1 MALKLIGKDKIP
13 NYIALSTDI
22 VGGDTIPGVAY
33 IGATVFLSDT
43 GDWYIV
49 NGDLTVSAYAIPATF
64 SGTLS
69 VGTVDIDQ
77 STPGTT
83 NGVAAGTSAAGS
95 DGIGNFLAVLKAPGS
110 VNSAPLSV
118 IPLVFN
124 GTTFDRMRGS
134 ATAGVLIGRA
144 SAEVTPVAQASTA
157 SLVLVVGS
165 TLDLLNKSSLS
176 YTIENTGVDS
186 MDWGVYGGNASDL
199 SDSVL
204 VNTAAT
210 VLAAG
215 FDSYAVAVAPYRYYG
230 VFIEDTVGGSHG
242 EATLIGVAKG

>member
-1 MALKLIGKDKIP
+1 MALQFIRNDSVP
-13 NYIALSTDI
+13 NYICESTDI
-22 VGGDTIPGVAY
+22 SSTTLTGVGILGYTVL
-33 IGATVFLSDT
+33 ATDT

-49 NGDLTVSAYAIPATF
+49 TALDTVAAYAIPATF

-77 STPGTT
+77 TTPGTT
-83 NGVAAGTSAAGS
+83 NGVAAGVSATGS
-95 DGIGNFLAVLKAPGS
+95 DGIGNHLAVLKAPGS

-124 GTTFDRMRGS
+124 GTTFDRLRGS
-134 ATAGVLIGRA
+134 ATSGVLIGRA
-144 SAEVTPVAQASTA
+144 SEEVTPVAQASTA

-176 YTIENTGVDS
+176 YTIENTGLQS
-186 MDWGVYGGNASDL
+186 IDWAVYGGNASDL
-199 SDSVL
+199 SDAVA
-204 VNTAAT
+204 VNTPAT
-210 VLAAG
+210 ILTTA

-230 VFIEDTVGGSHG
+230 VFIEDTVGGLHG
-242 EATLIGVAKG
+242 EATVIGIAKG